1 MKRLFF
7 VTDEEGNKALSIL
20 RTALGL
26 ISAALITVLLS
37 WFIWVSTQAYDV
49 ATNKTLIRDTGV
61 RLERSIDLNKQDII
75 MNAGEVEDTFNR
87 VNGILHG
94 RITKVDDK
102 YDAKISELQKLL
114 MDTNRLIVQMLI
126 EKNKDIQLQ
135 KKELE
140 LKKEKVE
147 IQQQMQ
153 QQQRIA
159 PKWPVSPANGD

>member
-1 MKRLFF
+1 MIGKMKRLFF
-7 VTDEEGNKALSIL
+7 VTDEEGNKALSVL

-26 ISAALITVLLS
+26 ISAALITVLFS

-61 RLERSIDLNKQDII
+61 RLERSIGINSQDII
-75 MNAGEVEDTFNR
+75 MNSGEVDDRFDR

-102 YDAKISELQKLL
+102 YDAKISELQRLL

-126 EKNKDIQLQ
+126 EKNKDVQLQ
-135 KKELE
+135 KKELQ
-140 LKKEKVE
+140 
-147 IQQQMQ
+147 IQQQI
-153 QQQRIA
+153 QQQRS
-159 PKWPVSPANGD
+159 PTWPVAPSNGSN